1 MQPSEWKLAAGRRAA
16 DGGDTSMRRW
26 TCLTAALAT
35 ISILAGCTSGGG
47 ATPST
52 SAAASAPA
60 SEAPTASGGASPGGS
75 AAGGSSEACNP
86 PRQEGVKLTFVS
98 FGGVYQDAQKKAWQ
112 EPYTELTGVE
122 FVNDENSSNA
132 TIKAQVESG
141 QVTWDVVDVGND
153 FGLDANKD
161 LLEPLDYSLI
171 PRDEMNQDL
180 TVSDWRVPDITYG
193 VVLGYNT
200 DATAGKVPEG
210 WADYFDTTKI
220 PGKRGA
226 WDYSESGM
234 FEFALMAD
242 GVKPADLYPLDLE
255 RATKKLDTI
264 KDDLVFWTS
273 GAESQELIGSGEVAM
288 TMIWN
293 GRAWSAKNID
303 NKPVEIQWNQQI
315 VTADYFV
322 VPKGTPNKDA
332 AMKFIAYASCAAN
345 NAKPSDYIP
354 YGPTNLNSKPNPD
367 KVADLSVSNADEN
380 SAYFDDKYLID
391 NYAEIDAAWQ
401 DWKAR

>member
-1 MQPSEWKLAAGRRAA
+1 
-16 DGGDTSMRRW
+16 MRRW
-26 TCLTAALAT
+26 TSFAASLAT
-35 ISILAGCTSGGG
+35 IAIVTGCSSGGN
-47 ATPST
+47 ATPSP
-52 SAAASAPA
+52 SAAASVPAASAPA
-60 SEAPTASGGASPGGS
+60 ASGSAGPAASASS
-75 AAGGSSEACNP
+75 ASSAACNP
-86 PRQEGVKLTFVS
+86 PKQDGVTLTFSS

-112 EPYTELTGVE
+112 EPYTQLTGVQ
-122 FVNDENSSNA
+122 FQNDENSSNA
-132 TIKAQVESG
+132 TIKAQVEAG

-171 PRDEMNQDL
+171 PRAEMNQDL

-200 DATAGKVPEG
+200 DATGGKVPAG

-226 WDYSESGM
+226 WDYSEGGM

-242 GVKPADLYPLDLE
+242 GVKPKDLYPLDLA

-303 NKPVEIQWNQQI
+303 KKPVEIQWNQQI
-315 VTADYFV
+315 VTADYLV
-322 VPKGTPNKDA
+322 VPKGTPNKEA
-332 AMKFIAYASCAAN
+332 AMRFIAYASCAAN

-354 YGPTNLNSKPNPD
+354 YGPTNINSKPNPD
-367 KVADLSVSNADEN
+367 KIKDLSVSNADEN
-380 SAYFDDKYLID
+380 SAYFDDKWLID
-391 NYAEIDAAWQ
+391 NFDQVDAAWQ
-401 DWKAR
+401 AWKGH